1 MLSQQVKDKIRDLLA
16 QGKKIEAMKY
26 LRDQYPISLPEANDL
41 ITTFSDNLKS
51 GNEAIFEPKE
61 QALTFLAKEKVKAML
76 QNGQKLKAI
85 SYLMKDFSIPLK
97 EAKELVDSFGINT
110 RGKTVSIFQ
119 GKSALFY
126 IFACLGILF
135 ISIAAYIWWLDYSLT
150 HHGTRVT
157 GEVVE
162 LSYEYN
168 NTENGAIPI
177 ISYQWESTLRTYQG
191 NVYSNPPSY
200 VVGEKVDLIISADNP
215 NKVVL
220 DSIVERF
227 LLAIIFGFLG
237 CVICLITYFGIK

>member
-1 MLSQQVKDKIRDLLA
+1 MLSQQVKDKIRDLLT
-16 QGKKIEAMKY
+16 QGKKIEAIKY
-26 LRDQYPISLPEANDL
+26 LRDQYSISLPEANDW
-41 ITTFSDNLKS
+41 INRFSDNLENS
-51 GNEAIFEPKE
+51 NEPILEPSKK
-61 QALTFLAKEKVKAML
+61 ALTFLAKEKVKA
-76 QNGQKLKAI
+76 I
-85 SYLMKDFSIPLK
+85 SYLAKEFSLPLK
-97 EAKELVDSFGINT
+97 EAKELVDSFGADA
-110 RGKTVSIFQ
+110 RGKASFFFQ

-135 ISIAAYIWWLDYSLT
+135 ISIAAYIWWLDYSVT

-200 VVGEKVDLIISADNP
+200 EVGEKVDLIISTDNP

-237 CVICLITYFGIK
+237 CVICLIAYFGIK